1 MGRAR
6 PPRADSLHAASRAG
20 ARGAA
25 EPEPGRITDVP
36 GVRVGQWSSR
46 RRATGVSVVLAPPGT
61 VGGVDVRG
69 GAPGTRETDLLRP
82 GMLVEEVHAVLLAG
96 GSAPGLA
103 AADGVV
109 RALRGRGVGYAVG
122 PPGTEQRI
130 PIVPGAILYDLG
142 IGRPWSPDAEAGY
155 RAARAAS
162 GGRVAEGSV
171 GAGTGATVA
180 KLAGA
185 DGRLKGGIGTASERL
200 AAAPEGGDREIVVG
214 ALVVVNALGAIV
226 DPASGE
232 PVAAPRGPRRTFL
245 DPIEL
250 LRAGG
255 PARGTPPAPESTTL
269 AVVATD
275 AKLTKAEASVLAA
288 AAHDGFARTIWP
300 AHTRGDGDVAFGL
313 ATGAVELAAGRLVAL
328 EALAARAVE
337 RAVLRAVRL
346 ATGLAGVPSAAEWR
360 ARRPRAARSPRAGR

>member
-1 MGRAR
+1 
-6 PPRADSLHAASRAG
+6 
-20 ARGAA
+20 
-25 EPEPGRITDVP
+25 
-36 GVRVGQWSSR
+36 
-46 RRATGVSVVLAPPGT
+46 
-61 VGGVDVRG
+61 
-69 GAPGTRETDLLRP
+69 
-82 GMLVEEVHAVLLAG
+82 MLVEEVHAVVLAG

-109 RALRGRGVGYAVG
+109 RALRERGVGFAVG
-122 PPGTEQRI
+122 PPGAEQRV

-142 IGRPWSPDAEAGY
+142 LGRPWSPGADAGE
-155 RAARAAS
+155 RAVRAAS
-162 GGRVAEGSV
+162 GGRVAEGTV

-185 DGRLKGGIGTASERL
+185 EGRLKGGVGAASERL
-200 AAAPEGGDREIVVG
+200 AATAVAEVSAATGGEEVVVG

-232 PVAAPRGPRRTFL
+232 LVAGPRGPRRAFL

-269 AVVATD
+269 AVVATN
-275 AKLTKAEASVLAA
+275 AKLGKAQASVLAA

-313 ATGAVELAAGRLVAL
+313 ATGAVELAPGRIVAL

-346 ATGLAGVPSAAEWR
+346 ATGLAGVPAAHEWR
-360 ARRPRAARSPRAGR
+360 ARRPRGARADGSRR